1 MNSQKKLN
9 DHLIEWNKFLLEE
22 WQPALREE
30 ATAKAD
36 FEHEFAKAKTEL
48 RIKNTSIA
56 SAWAETL
63 TFANDEIYRLNLRKK
78 LAESNVEAMRKKLNW
93 LESRADALRSEI
105 STERD
110 EARLHSANKYVP

>member
-30 ATAKAD
+30 AQSKAD
-36 FEHEFAKAKTEL
+36 FEHEFAKSKTEL

-63 TFANDEIYRLNLRKK
+63 TYANDEIYRLNLRKK
-78 LAESNVEAMRKKLNW
+78 LAESNVEAMRKRLNW

-105 STERD
+105 TSERE
-110 EARLHSANKYVP
+110 EAKLHSVNKYVP